1 MRKKIFRNVSFYSL
15 LFVVASFL
23 IIALASYRQMEDNM
37 QQSVQNDTRYVVA
50 ALNDMGENFLTQEV
64 ANASTNRLTLVDV
77 EGTVLY
83 DSNKLA
89 ADMENHDNRPEI
101 NNAFQDGIGEDTR
114 LSETLGESTY
124 YYAMRLDNGQVIRVS
139 ATIDSVMK
147 TMISELAVIGFLI
160 VILMFVNLLL
170 TRRFTENLVKPIN
183 ELDLEHPLEND
194 IYEELSPLLRRIHKQ
209 NEVIKSQMEEIHAN
223 HQEYLAITDNMKDGL
238 IVTNKKEVLSINKAA
253 QRIYQVTDKECI
265 GKNVMVISRQEE
277 LKHVW
282 DEAIRGKSSK
292 INIEMNN
299 HTYEL
304 LSNPVCIDGEPQGAV
319 ILILDITEMA
329 KAEARRREFT
339 ANVSH
344 ELKTPLMSI
353 SGYAELIQHK
363 MVRENDI
370 PEFAGRIHSEASRLT
385 SLVEDIIRLSKMDE
399 LGDRVAEPE
408 EIDLYAVS
416 KDIAA
421 CLDIP
426 AKKKRVDIQVTGET
440 TVIMG
445 VRQIVYEML
454 YNLCDNAIKYNK
466 ENGCVHVQA
475 RSQGEQKIWSVTDTG
490 IGIAPEEQDRIFERF
505 YRVDKSH
512 SKDGDTEGGT
522 GLGLSIVKHGAILH
536 HANIKVDSVPG
547 KGTTITLTF

>member
-1 MRKKIFRNVSFYSL
+1 MRNKIFRNVSFYSL
-15 LFVVASFL
+15 LFVVASF
-23 IIALASYRQMEDNM
+23 IVIALSSYRQMEDNM
-37 QQSVQNDTRYVVA
+37 QQSVKNDTRYVVA
-50 ALNDMGENFLTQEV
+50 ALNNMGEDFLTQEV

-77 EGTVLY
+77 DGTVLY
-83 DSNKLA
+83 DSNKLVA
-89 ADMENHDNRPEI
+89 EMENHEDRPEI
-101 NNAFQDGIGEDTR
+101 YNAFQDGIGEDTR

-124 YYAMRLDNGQVIRVS
+124 YYAMLLDNGQVIRVS

-209 NEVIKSQMEEIHAN
+209 NGVIKSQMEEIHAS

-253 QRIYQVTDKECI
+253 QRIYQVTDRECI

-292 INIEMNN
+292 INVDMNN

-319 ILILDITEMA
+319 ILILDITEKA
-329 KAEARRREFT
+329 QAEARRREFT

-370 PEFAGRIHSEASRLT
+370 PEFAGRIHSEANRLT

-426 AKKKRVDIQVTGET
+426 AKKKRVDIQVTGEK

-454 YNLCDNAIKYNK
+454 YNLCENAIKYNK
-466 ENGCVHVQA
+466 ENGCVHVQVKN
-475 RSQGEQKIWSVTDTG
+475 QGEKKIWSVTDTG
-490 IGIAPEEQDRIFERF
+490 IGIAPEEQERVFERF

-536 HANIKVDSVPG
+536 HVDIKVDSVLG

>member
-1 MRKKIFRNVSFYSL
+1 MRKKIFKNVSIYSL
-15 LFVVASFL
+15 FFVILAFVA
-23 IIALASYRQMEDNM
+23 IALVNYSQMESNM

-50 ALNDMGENFLTQEV
+50 ALNDMGESFLTQEV

-77 EGTVLY
+77 DGTVLY
-83 DSNKLA
+83 DSNKQA
-89 ADMENHDNRPEI
+89 AEMENHENRPEVVD
-101 NNAFQDGIGEDTR
+101 AFDYGVGEDTR

-124 YYAMRLDNGQVIRVS
+124 YYAMILNNGQVIRVS
-139 ATIDSVMK
+139 ATIDSVLK
-147 TMISELAVIGFLI
+147 TMMSELALIGLII
-160 VILMFVNLLL
+160 VILLIMNLFV
-170 TRRFTENLVKPIN
+170 TRRFTENLVRPIN
-183 ELDLEHPLEND
+183 ELDLEHPLENE

-209 NEVIKSQMEEIHAN
+209 NEVIKSQMEEINAS

-238 IVTNKKEVLSINKAA
+238 IVTNKKEVLSMNKAA
-253 QRIYQVTDKECI
+253 QRIYQVTDKDCI

-277 LKHVW
+277 LKSVW
-282 DEAIRGKSSK
+282 EDAIRGKSSK
-292 INIEMNN
+292 ITIEMNN
-299 HTYEL
+299 QTYEL
-304 LSNPVCIDGEPQGAV
+304 LSNPVCIDDEPQGAV
-319 ILILDITEMA
+319 ILILDITEKA
-329 KAEARRREFT
+329 QAEARRREFT

-370 PEFAGRIHSEASRLT
+370 PEFAGRIHSEAGRLT

-408 EIDLYAVS
+408 EVDLYAVS

-426 AKKKRVDIQVTGET
+426 SKKKRVEIQVTGEK

-466 ENGCVHVQA
+466 ENGCVHVVVKN
-475 RSQGEQKIWSVTDTG
+475 QGEQKIWSVTDTG
-490 IGIAPEEQDRIFERF
+490 IGIATEEQDRIFERF

-512 SKDGDTEGGT
+512 SRAGDIEGGT

-547 KGTTITLTF
+547 KGTTITLRF